1 MLWGI
6 IHTCDSTIAR
16 IAVGIGIFW
25 QVTKPL
31 LNDTRCEPILGIGL
45 EARVA
50 YRKILR
56 TVIQATARHTARR
69 HTPTEAPAF
78 IKYAHGLTYLAKF
91 GGTKQTRNSGS
102 DDKDICGLH
111 ED

>member
-6 IHTCDSTIAR
+6 SHTFDSTVAR
-16 IAVGIGIFW
+16 VAVGIGIFR
-25 QVTKPL
+25 QVAKPL
-31 LNDTRCEPILGIGL
+31 LDDARCEPIISIGL

-50 YRKILR
+50 HRKILC

-69 HTPTEAPAF
+69 HTPTKASAF
-78 IKYAHGLTYLAKF
+78 IEYAHGLTCLAKF
-91 GGTKQTRNSGS
+91 GGAKKTRNSS
-102 DDKDICGLH
+102 SNDKDICGLH